1 MLTKKRWA
9 IFSLLTLCGGTI
21 YKLPSLKDAFYI
33 PMQEYFHLTNGQIG
47 NAMSVNS
54 MVATLGFFFSIY
66 FADKLPKKYTMSF
79 SLIATGLLGLY
90 LSTMPGYWSIL
101 LVWALF
107 GVTCDMLNWPIL
119 LKSVSLLGD
128 NSQQGRLFGFFETG
142 RGVVDTIVAFSA
154 LGVFAYFGSG
164 FNGFRAGIQFYS
176 GIVIVVGLG
185 ILLLMNDEAKTNVTV
200 ASDKE
205 EHASGISSVLK
216 DKLVWLIA
224 LNIFCVYSVYCG
236 LTFFIPFL
244 SKIYALPVALVG
256 AYGIINQYCLKM
268 VGGPIGGIIAD
279 KVLKSPS
286 RYLCYSFMVSTGM
299 LCLLIVLPHEHM
311 SVYLGMAC
319 TLGFGTVVFT
329 QRAVFFAP
337 IGEAKIK
344 EHHIGSAMAMG
355 SFIGYAPAMFCFS
368 LYGHL
373 LDQYDGLLGYQI
385 VFAIMA
391 CFAFAGTVIS
401 TLLVREIKRKNA
413 VAMMEQ
419 SAPI

>member
-1 MLTKKRWA
+1 MLTKRKWA

-33 PMQEYFHLTNGQIG
+33 PMQEYFNLTNGQIG

-66 FADKLPKKYTMSF
+66 FADKLPRKYTMAF

-90 LSTMPGYWSIL
+90 LSTMPGYWSVL

-119 LKSVSLLGD
+119 LKSVSQLGD
-128 NSQQGRLFGFFETG
+128 NTQQGRLFGFFETG
-142 RGVVDTIVAFSA
+142 RGIVDTIIAFSA

-164 FNGFRAGIQFYS
+164 FNGFRAGILFYS
-176 GIVIVVGLG
+176 GIVIVVGIG
-185 ILLLMNDEAKTNVTV
+185 ILLLMNDDVKTNVDNNQE
-200 ASDKE
+200 AR
-205 EHASGISSVLK
+205 ANGISSVLK

-268 VGGPIGGIIAD
+268 VGGPVGGIIAD

-286 RYLCYSFMVSTGM
+286 RYLCYSFMISTIM
-299 LCLLIVLPHEHM
+299 LGLLIVLPHEQM

-337 IGEAKIK
+337 IGEAKID
-344 EHHIGSAMAMG
+344 ENHIGSAMAMG

-373 LDQYDGLLGYQI
+373 LDQYEGLLGYQI

-401 TLLVREIKRKNA
+401 TLLVRAIKRQDA
-413 VAMMEQ
+413 VATTGQ
-419 SAPI
+419 AAQI